1 MHQPWLA
8 EKLAEVAFIEAKL
21 RMEGKTEEV
30 HYDSVLVFQQPS
42 VESLVKLAKSRD
54 SMVEMRMH
62 IRSDGSAGDHGTAS
76 RARQDQLVL
85 SLHALTVVS
94 GPCILRRVNISAR
107 RLFAELC
114 LLKSAV
120 RFGDVLESCV
130 AGDVPYSV

>member
-62 IRSDGSAGDHGTAS
+62 IRADGSARNHGTAS
-76 RARQDQLVL
+76 RARQDQLAL
-85 SLHALTVVS
+85 LYMRSLLCQ
-94 GPCILRRVNISAR
+94 GPAS
-107 RLFAELC
+107 FE
-114 LLKSAV
+114 
-120 RFGDVLESCV
+120 E
-130 AGDVPYSV
+130 